1 MMAYGKDN
9 EVSYIVSRILEQ
21 IWMHRMQEIALP
33 GFKFQTFSGGVCPQT
48 PLGIHAWY
56 VGHMAIPH

>member
-1 MMAYGKDN
+1 MKAYGKDY

-21 IWMHRMQEIALP
+21 IWMPRMQEIAFP
-33 GFKFQTFSGGVCPQT
+33 GFKFQTFST